1 MVALT
6 LGIFFTS
13 LAASAVAAPAPA
25 ITPAPKPEVVK
36 RASSC
41 TFSGSNGA
49 AEASKSQSSCATMVL
64 SDVAVPSGTTLDL
77 SSLADGTT
85 VIFEGTTTWGYSEWK
100 GPLLDIQ
107 GKKITV
113 KGAEGSV
120 LNGDGARWWD
130 GKGGNGGKT
139 KPKFFSAHKLTDST
153 ITGITIKNP
162 PVQVVSINGCDGLTI
177 TDMTIDASDGDKDEQ
192 GHNTDGF
199 DIGSSNNVI
208 IDGAKVYNQDD
219 CVAVNSGTEI
229 TFKNGL
235 CSGGHGLS
243 IGSVG
248 GRDDNTV
255 DTVTFSNS
263 EVTKSVNG
271 VRVKAKVGTT
281 GKINKVT
288 YDDITLSEISKYG
301 VLIEQNYYG
310 GDLHGD
316 ADTGVPI
323 TALTL
328 DNVTGGV
335 SSSGYDVVVTCGKGS
350 CTGWTWTGVDV
361 TGGKTYDKCSNVPSV
376 TKCS

>member
-271 VRVKAKVGTT
+271 VRIKAKVGTT

-288 YDDITLSEISKYG
+288 YEDITLSEISKYG
-301 VLIEQNYYG
+301 VLIEQNYDG